1 MERLLRERYAGIAVA
16 QQRVAGRGVVA
27 LAPALAPLPPAAAAA
42 AMGGDDAGEDEHKDG
57 CATAA
62 AAASAAAPFVE
73 EPETTGAK
81 FTGFH
86 LSYGSSKMAARGIWA
101 AMGILRGSERQLA
114 ILEGAAA
121 AGVAAGVALIHAEF
135 HGLAADHKD
144 SRRFAYVHD
153 AAAAHL
159 EQDNGVHRDR
169 GNDGLTL
176 ASFCAK
182 DEAVQAELTTAHV
195 LALRLYTSNSFW

>member
-1 MERLLRERYAGIAVA
+1 
-16 QQRVAGRGVVA
+16 
-27 LAPALAPLPPAAAAA
+27 
-42 AMGGDDAGEDEHKDG
+42 
-57 CATAA
+57 
-62 AAASAAAPFVE
+62 
-73 EPETTGAK
+73 
-81 FTGFH
+81 
-86 LSYGSSKMAARGIWA
+86 MAARGIWA